1 MKIGPIQWSV
11 AMVAALGLHGG
22 LLSMHEPVVETGA
35 QGLGSGGLEI
45 SVTMTAAAMGADENR
60 QAQEEVVSEIE
71 EATDAPE
78 SQDTGEPAPTPPE
91 PVAEVETPPDPE
103 PQPVEEPVVE
113 PTPEP
118 VAEPEV
124 EPVPEPLPEP
134 EAVAMAETMPEPIP
148 DPEPIMQE
156 VQPEPE
162 PIPEEVTPVVD
173 LPRPEMPEAPPRP
186 EETPVVQQAAVPQ
199 ETVPQE
205 TAEPVETEEV
215 TEPVEAT
222 EPAGAPAQAQVAS
235 IDSIASAG
243 ASATAQAGQSTDA
256 ATSQGGDAVV
266 APSPDYLSH
275 LRYWIERHKEYPRLA
290 RRRGMEGVVVVA
302 LRVSRDGALMTRGIR
317 EGSGFDIL
325 DEETM
330 ELLSRADPMP
340 AFPTDMKGKYL
351 DVVVPI
357 EYSLR
362 GG

>member
-1 MKIGPIQWSV
+1 MKIGPVQWGV

-22 LLSMHEPVVETGA
+22 LLSLHKPTVETGA
-35 QGLGSGGLEI
+35 KGLGSGGLEI
-45 SVTMTAAAMGADENR
+45 SVTMTAAALGADEDR

-71 EATDAPE
+71 EPTDAPDPQE
-78 SQDTGEPAPTPPE
+78 VAEPAPTPPE
-91 PVAEVETPPDPE
+91 EIAEVEPTPE
-103 PQPVEEPVVE
+103 PIPEPMPE
-113 PTPEP
+113 PIPEPLPEP

-134 EAVAMAETMPEPIP
+134 LPEPEAVAMLETVPEPIP
-148 DPEPIMQE
+148 VPEPIVPE

-162 PIPEEVTPVVD
+162 PVPEEVTPVVE
-173 LPRPEMPEAPPRP
+173 LPRPEMPKAPPRP
-186 EETPVVQQAAVPQ
+186 EPVLEKPVVQEAAAPQDIAEPQ
-199 ETVPQE
+199 ETVE
-205 TAEPVETEEV
+205 TA
-215 TEPVEAT
+215 

-235 IDSIASAG
+235 VASIASAG
-243 ASATAQAGQSTDA
+243 ASATAPAGQSTDA

-275 LRYWIERHKEYPRLA
+275 LRYWLERHKEYPRLA

-302 LRVSRDGALMTRGIR
+302 LRVARDGALVNRGIR

-325 DEETM
+325 DKETL

-362 GG
+362 GS